1 MQKKLNINMK
11 GFEHIKLK
19 GDKLIAYINGKI
31 ANAKCVILE
40 ELDAKNCGLRKKTN
54 KTLEE
59 ILDMV
64 KDSPFIHCTDKN
76 DEVCLIVNH
85 ENVDYFIWITSSS
98 CEKDVK
104 HH

>member
-1 MQKKLNINMK
+1 MQKILNINMD

-31 ANAKCVILE
+31 ANAKCVLLE
-40 ELDAKNCGLRKKTN
+40 ELNCKKTVLRKSTD

-64 KDSPFIHCTDKN
+64 KDSIFIHCTDKN

-85 ENVDYFIWITSSS
+85 ENTDYFIWITSSS
-98 CEKDVK
+98 CKKDVK